1 MEELEPFRIS
11 VQLVNYLEQQGMQLE
26 LRCRAGDF
34 RRWRDA
40 EQQES
45 EESELVQRQ
54 SSGT

>member
-34 RRWRDA
+34 RR
-40 EQQES
+40 
-45 EESELVQRQ
+45 
-54 SSGT
+54 